1 MCTTFTVR
9 QGLSGQTSWC
19 WRSHRLWLR
28 FYPPSCTI
36 SIYVCVCCAP
46 CVCSVNRPVPSLLS
60 CLGGFV
66 SCHAHV
72 TRPSSRAKPSHQVAK
87 CPSGN
92 SFFMFLFLF
101 FFFSHCLCCAA
112 WLNFNFKQGAGAQGA
127 GSSGSVCCKLSKL
140 GNELGNWSDPIG
152 CPPSLYVCT
161 WSWGSLPPTWERT
174 PQRVRLTHKEPCH
187 RGRGGGAVGVG
198 ATSPFSLP
206 SLRLDLNIAIS
217 FKWLP
222 QLAFEQIY
230 WISLGAAFYICG
242 ATTTTATTRY
252 FLTAMRKM
260 EVKSAP
266 SKSKT
271 NANLYPALQTRPIC
285 RSAALQWAHFKGIS
299 RMRRDAFCGFCG
311 RTNIYIHLK

>member
-1 MCTTFTVR
+1 MSWATDLTQLAAHLRCT
-9 QGLSGQTSWC
+9 
-19 WRSHRLWLR
+19 
-28 FYPPSCTI
+28 
-36 SIYVCVCCAP
+36 CAP
-46 CVCSVNRPVPSLLS
+46 EAEAACLLHERERHREFDWPTKSL
-60 CLGGFV
+60 
-66 SCHAHV
+66 A
-72 TRPSSRAKPSHQVAK
+72 T
-87 CPSGN
+87 
-92 SFFMFLFLF
+92 
-101 FFFSHCLCCAA
+101 
-112 WLNFNFKQGAGAQGA
+112 GA
-127 GSSGSVCCKLSKL
+127 
-140 GNELGNWSDPIG
+140 
-152 CPPSLYVCT
+152 
-161 WSWGSLPPTWERT
+161 
-174 PQRVRLTHKEPCH
+174 
-187 RGRGGGAVGVG
+187 GGAVGVG
-198 ATSPFSLP
+198 ATSPSSLP

-242 ATTTTATTRY
+242 ATTTTTTTTTRY

-311 RTNIYIHLK
+311 RTNIYIHLLLRAAVERERVIEGI